1 MRIFN
6 CSSCGNATSLIGSK
20 KHFVENIEMDLYMC
34 VSCGKVEFYKSNFEI
49 PEVKYIKCGNCG
61 NEVSDMEKICP
72 YCDEII

>member
-1 MRIFN
+1 MRIYN

-49 PEVKYIKCGNCG
+49 PLFVLAHGLPSSSINT
-61 NEVSDMEKICP
+61 P
-72 YCDEII
+72 